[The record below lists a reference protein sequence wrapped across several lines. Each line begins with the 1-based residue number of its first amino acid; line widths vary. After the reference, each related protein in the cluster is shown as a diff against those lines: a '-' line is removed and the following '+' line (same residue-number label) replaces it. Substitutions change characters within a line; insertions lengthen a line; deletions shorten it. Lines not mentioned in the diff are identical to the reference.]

1 MLFSI
6 RHKKPRE
13 SEGPPENSTG
23 MPAVWSCVRG
33 GIGVLALA
41 SIAQAQQPQTP
52 VFRSSV
58 EVTSLDVGVVDRDGK
73 PITTLTPQE
82 FAVQIDGA
90 PRRIVSAEWVSLVT
104 PPKPAAPPPPPGFST
119 NDNVTG
125 GRLIL
130 LVIDQPNIRFGGAAA
145 LRKTVNGFID
155 RLQPSDRIAAVGI
168 GPGSSS
174 TPFTADRERV
184 KQAIARMPG
193 SRLTLNVFDFN
204 IAISEAM
211 AIRKGDG
218 FTLERVLT
226 RECGAPAPGGAMTID
241 QQMCRSRAEGAA
253 LAMADSGVAE
263 SEQTI
268 GQLRALLFALKTI
281 DLPKT
286 MVIVTE
292 GFVMDDQ
299 QSAMVDIGKLA
310 IEARTSIYALKLD
323 DQLFDMAQSG
333 APTAPFADRFERAQG
348 IETLTGAARGSLFN
362 ISVNADAAFARIES
376 ELSGYYLLGVEAAIA
391 DKDGK
396 PHPIRVSVNRSGAI
410 VRSRRQLITPAGQDR
425 SRNPREMAMAA
436 LSSPLLVSALPLQ
449 VATFSL
455 RGPDPT
461 KIQLLIHAAIGADY
475 SASKVVSF
483 GYLIS
488 DRDGRILESL
498 GGDARLPPVMNGVPS
513 ALQYNVGASI
523 PPGEYTL
530 KLAVVEGDRV
540 GTIEHEI
547 HAALV
552 EAPPVKLSELMVG
565 GPIVVR
571 QLDQPT
577 IGHSVAFGGVQGY
590 VEAYGAG
597 SNELKARYEVA
608 ADVDSP
614 ALLTAEVTGRTA
626 GAERMIFSHV
636 IAVRQLPP
644 GPYVLRA
651 TVLSETGPVKT
662 MSRGFEVAEPKVLM
676 ASAENA
682 GVSTLA
688 PPEVFLPVGEEMF
701 ARAFRREDLSR
712 PGTINAFRERV
723 APEARNAFDAAVS
736 SLAAGEYSRAET
748 SLKSVATG
756 DGDSSPVLAY
766 LAATFAA
773 SGHDLEAA
781 SAWQTALVDGSDFP
795 EIYEWLGDALMRI
808 RDLGQAR
815 MILEEA
821 AAKWPS
827 DERFTKP
834 LALLYAT
841 FGQGREAVR
850 TLDRYLSNHTDDIP
864 AFYMGIE
871 WIYHLHVSGTVAR
884 TKAEDAKMARAYANR
899 YERAKGPQLPLVKQ
913 WMDYIEGR
921 RR

>member
-1 MLFSI
+1 M
-6 RHKKPRE
+6 KKTSHNRILV
-13 SEGPPENSTG
+13 S
-23 MPAVWSCVRG
+23 SCLG
-33 GIGVLALA
+33 GCLCALSVA
-41 SIAQAQQPQTP
+41 LVAAQQPQTP

-73 PITTLTPQE
+73 PLPDLTPQD
-82 FAVQIDGA
+82 FVVQVDGA
-90 PRRIVSAEWVSLVT
+90 PRRVVSAEWISLIT
-104 PPKPAAPPPPPGFST
+104 PPGPEPPPPPPGYST
-119 NDNVTG
+119 NENVSG

-130 LVIDQPNIRFGGAAA
+130 IVIDQPNIRFGGAVG
-145 LRKTVNGFID
+145 LRRAVNGFID
-155 RLQPSDRIAAVGI
+155 RLRPSDRIAAVGI
-168 GPGSSS
+168 GPGSNS

-193 SRLTLNVFDFN
+193 AQMKPSAFEFN
-204 IAISEAM
+204 IALSEAM
-211 AIRKGDG
+211 SIRKGDG
-218 FTLERVLT
+218 YTLDRVLV
-226 RECGAPAPGGAMTID
+226 RECGAPAANGSMTLE
-241 QQMCRSRAEGAA
+241 QQFCRSRAEAA
-253 LAMADSGVAE
+253 AQTIADSGAAE

-268 GQLRALLFALKTI
+268 AQLRALLGALKTI

-286 MVIVTE
+286 MVMVTE

-299 QSAMVDIGKLA
+299 QASMMEIGNLA

-323 DQLFDMAQSG
+323 DQIFDITQGS
-333 APTAPFADRFERAQG
+333 APTAPFADRMERAQG
-348 IETLTGAARGSLFN
+348 IETLTGAARGTLFN
-362 ISVNADAAFARIES
+362 ISVNAEAAFARIES
-376 ELSGYYLLGVEAAIA
+376 ELSGYYLLGVEATAA
-391 DKDGK
+391 DKNGK
-396 PHPIRVSVNRSGAI
+396 PHPIRVSVNRAGAT
-410 VRSRRQLITPAGQDR
+410 VRSRRQIIATANQDLV
-425 SRNPREMAMAA
+425 RNPREAAMAA
-436 LSSPLLVSALPLQ
+436 LASPLLVSALPVQ

-455 RGPDPT
+455 KGPDPT
-461 KIQLLIHAAIGADY
+461 KIQLLIHAAIGTDY

-483 GYLIS
+483 GYVIS
-488 DRDGRILESL
+488 DREGRIIESL

-523 PPGEYTL
+523 PPGDYTL

-565 GPIVVR
+565 GPSVVR

-577 IGHSVAFGGVQGY
+577 IGHKVAFGGVQGY
-590 VEAYGAG
+590 IEAYGTG
-597 SNELKARYEVA
+597 SNELKAKYEVA
-608 ADVDSP
+608 EDLESP

-636 IAVRQLPP
+636 LAVRQLPP
-644 GPYVLRA
+644 GQYVLRA
-651 TVLSETGPVKT
+651 NIVSEGAPVKT
-662 MSRGFEVAEPKVLM
+662 MARGFEVAEPKVLM
-676 ASAENA
+676 TSAENA
-682 GVSTLA
+682 GMSTLA

-701 ARAFRREDLSR
+701 ARAFRREDASR
-712 PGTINAFRERV
+712 PATINAFRERV
-723 APEARNAFDAAVS
+723 AAESRDTFDLAVS
-736 SLAAGEYSRAET
+736 SLAAGDYSQAENA
-748 SLKSVATG
+748 LKSMANG
-756 DGDSSPVLAY
+756 DGDSGPVLAY

-773 SGHDLEAA
+773 SGHDLQAA

-795 EIYEWLGDALMRI
+795 EIYEWLADALMRI
-808 RDLGQAR
+808 RDLSQAR

-821 AAKWPS
+821 VAKWPS

-834 LALLYAT
+834 LALMYAT

-850 TLDRYLSNHTDDIP
+850 TIDRYLSNHQEDVP
-864 AFYMGIE
+864 ALYMAIE

-884 TKAEDAKMARAYANR
+884 TKAEDAKLARAYANR